1 MSSIIYDKAD
11 KGREE
16 IATRKYQLAPRLR
29 SLLVM
34 IDGKQSEP
42 DLLKKVL
49 GLGLNEQSLVELLE
63 QEFIIIT
70 SQGDVK
76 PVPTSTE
83 SATLRPVASVRQI
96 VPSATPA
103 EAAARFQALYNFYNE
118 TIKSTLG
125 LRGFTLQMKV
135 ERAGNLQDFHDLRN
149 VYIEAVLKA
158 KGKEMA
164 RSLRDRLDQLLY
176 ADQNTVTDQ
185 AISENWKYIFRNY
198 RSNKKARYDLAFL
211 L

>member
-34 IDGKQSEP
+34 IDGKQSEAE
-42 DLLKKVL
+42 LLKKVF
-49 GLGLNEQSLVELLE
+49 GLGLNEQSLIDLLE
-63 QEFIIIT
+63 QEFIVIT
-70 SQGDVK
+70 STNVAA
-76 PVPTSTE
+76 PVTPVAPTPANPTSSVNAVIT
-83 SATLRPVASVRQI
+83 PVM
-96 VPSATPA
+96 PSTTPA

-135 ERAGNLQDFHDLRN
+135 ERAGNLQDFNDLRN
-149 VYIEAVLKA
+149 VYIEAILKA

-176 ADQNTVTDQ
+176 ADPNVVADK
-185 AISENWKYIFRNY
+185 IIE
-198 RSNKKARYDLAFL
+198 DD
-211 L
+211 

>member
-34 IDGKQSEP
+34 IDGKQSEAE
-42 DLLKKVL
+42 LLKKVL
-49 GLGLNEQSLVELLE
+49 GLGLNEQSLIELLE
-63 QEFIIIT
+63 QEFIVMT
-70 SQGDVK
+70 SVG
-76 PVPTSTE
+76 
-83 SATLRPVASVRQI
+83 VASSIPQVAESTVSSVNSAI
-96 VPSATPA
+96 APVLPSTTPA

-125 LRGFTLQMKV
+125 LRGFALQMKV
-135 ERAGNLQDFHDLRN
+135 ERAGNLQDFHELRN

-176 ADQNTVTDQ
+176 ADPNAVVDK
-185 AISENWKYIFRNY
+185 IIE
-198 RSNKKARYDLAFL
+198 DD
-211 L
+211 

>member
-34 IDGKQSEP
+34 IDGKQSEAE
-42 DLLKKVL
+42 LLKKVL
-49 GLGLNEQSLVELLE
+49 GLGLNEQSLIDLLE
-63 QEFIIIT
+63 QEFIVMST
-70 SQGDVK
+70 SGMTEPAPALAASPASAIANPSLTAGSTPTM
-76 PVPTSTE
+76 PVTS
-83 SATLRPVASVRQI
+83 
-96 VPSATPA
+96 PA
-103 EAAARFQALYNFYNE
+103 ETAARFQALYNFYNE

-125 LRGFTLQMKV
+125 LRGFALQLKV
-135 ERAGNLQDFHDLRN
+135 ERAGNLQDFNDLRN

-176 ADQNTVTDQ
+176 ADSTVVADKII
-185 AISENWKYIFRNY
+185 A
-198 RSNKKARYDLAFL
+198 DD
-211 L
+211 